1 MAKSE
6 FPSRF
11 YSLDVLRG
19 VAALSVV
26 FWHWQSFF
34 LPFNKQGV
42 AFFVEQQP
50 MFDYFYIFYENGYE
64 AILLFFCLSG
74 FIFFWLYSKP
84 IANKS
89 LSPGTFAVLRLSRL
103 YPLHFLTLLFVSVGQ
118 FFYMKMTKTYFVYT
132 FNDTYDFSLNLFFA
146 SAWGF
151 EKGHSF
157 NAPVWSVSIEILL
170 YAVFFVFSRWINL
183 TFKSVFIT
191 IFVGHL
197 LHRFDV
203 IYDLEDFIALGIR
216 NFFIGGLIFMAYE
229 RLIKEGDTWKV
240 SLWLPLVTSVAWLA
254 TLVIMNPHYNFE
266 FDRLPP
272 MIAHKIVSAWPSF
285 ALFPMTILSLA
296 LIETK
301 RGAFGKRLSFLGDI
315 SYATYLLHFPL
326 QLAIAMVMVP
336 LAINWKLFYSPLSMA
351 IFFILL
357 VIWSLVSHQY
367 FEVPMQ
373 NFLRRKL
380 LNRQKAASVQEPVQ
394 ESHSLYLD
402 PPRPTGMG

>member
-19 VAALSVV
+19 LAALSVV

-50 MFDYFYIFYENGYE
+50 MFDYFYIFYEKGYE
-64 AILLFFCLSG
+64 AIFLFFCLSG

-84 IANKS
+84 IANKL

-103 YPLHFLTLLFVSVGQ
+103 YPLHFVTLLFVAAGQ
-118 FFYMKMTKTYFVYT
+118 IVYIKMTKTYFVYS

-146 SAWGF
+146 SAWGL
-151 EKGHSF
+151 EKGNSF

-170 YAVFFVFSRWINL
+170 YAVFFVFSRRINL
-183 TFKSVFIT
+183 TFKAVLIA

-197 LHRFDV
+197 LHSFDV

-216 NFFIGGLIFMAYE
+216 NFFVGGLIFMAYE
-229 RLIKEGDTWKV
+229 RLIIGGDKWKV
-240 SLWLPLVTSVAWLA
+240 SVWLPFVTSVAWLA
-254 TLVIMNPHYNFE
+254 TLLIINPNYNFA
-266 FDRLPP
+266 FDKLPP
-272 MIAHKIVSAWPSF
+272 MIAHKIVLAWPSF

-301 RGAFGKRLSFLGDI
+301 RGTFGKRLSFVGDI
-315 SYATYLLHFPL
+315 SYASYLLHFPL

-336 LAINWKLFYSPLSMA
+336 LAFNWKLFYSPLIMA
-351 IFFILL
+351 LFLSVLIIG
-357 VIWSLVSHQY
+357 SLVSHHY

-380 LNRQKAASVQEPVQ
+380 LIRQKPAPVQ
-394 ESHSLYLD
+394 EIA
-402 PPRPTGMG
+402 